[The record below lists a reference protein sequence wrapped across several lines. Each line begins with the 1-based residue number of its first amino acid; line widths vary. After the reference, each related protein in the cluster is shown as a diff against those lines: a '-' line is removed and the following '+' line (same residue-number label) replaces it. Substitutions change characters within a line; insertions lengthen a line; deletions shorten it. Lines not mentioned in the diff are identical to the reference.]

1 MCLVGFSAWRGKK
14 PLVRALPAFP
24 PNPSLF
30 VSTPTWPC
38 NIKAQHQPSGIVREW
53 VVFDRLCY
61 KGHILHKS
69 KPRILTPNS
78 EVHFVLLTGSFIL
91 LLWILLN
98 FQSKVDRHNG
108 NQLANRKNFTPP
120 HTVFVVAR
128 HLIRSWKCTLAVV
141 VLKVEYKTLS
151 SLSEPWEL
159 LFLCSIVHEFPKK
172 GKIFFA
178 FCVLV

>member
-1 MCLVGFSAWRGKK
+1 MDEQCLEDSTISPFEQLGPVNYHNLVQKIVLSVPWFREEMFLVRFSAWRGKK

-61 KGHILHKS
+61 KGHILYKS

-78 EVHFVLLTGSFIL
+78 EVHFVLLTGSFISL
-91 LLWILLN
+91 LSILLN

-108 NQLANRKNFTPP
+108 
-120 HTVFVVAR
+120 
-128 HLIRSWKCTLAVV
+128 S
-141 VLKVEYKTLS
+141 
-151 SLSEPWEL
+151 
-159 LFLCSIVHEFPKK
+159 
-172 GKIFFA
+172 
-178 FCVLV
+178 

>member
-1 MCLVGFSAWRGKK
+1 MFLVGFSAWRGKK
-14 PLVRALPAFP
+14 PLVRALLAFP

-78 EVHFVLLTGSFIL
+78 EVHFVLLTGSFIS

-128 HLIRSWKCTLAVV
+128 HLIRSWKCM
-141 VLKVEYKTLS
+141 KVYPRCRCFKGGVQNAFKSFRALGIT
-151 SLSEPWEL
+151 
-159 LFLCSIVHEFPKK
+159 FFVFNCSWVS
-172 GKIFFA
+172 
-178 FCVLV
+178 